1 LDLPDLPSQVSPFGV
16 GFIVWTTPIEIL
28 DQVFPR
34 DEVTPHPAAA
44 WLFAGQFEDWIPV
57 IRERSPET
65 LIYVQVGELNVQPE
79 SHEPNSKEA
88 RRAVNAGVDVLVAQG
103 SDCGGHGA
111 ANSASIISLVPEIVS
126 TFPQIPV
133 LAAGGIVDAS
143 GILAAL
149 VLGAEGVV
157 MGTRFATTPES
168 AMADNAKALILRTT
182 DGGATT
188 KRFYPT

>member
-1 LDLPDLPSQVSPFGV
+1 
-16 GFIVWTTPIEIL
+16 
-28 DQVFPR
+28 
-34 DEVTPHPAAA
+34 
-44 WLFAGQFEDWIPV
+44 
-57 IRERSPET
+57 
-65 LIYVQVGELNVQPE
+65 LNVQPE